1 MSNEQYESE
10 IKKQSHLN
18 IAAKK
23 KRRNKMHRN
32 KLNERSIRFVHWKV
46 ENSVEK
52 YWRISKS

>member
-1 MSNEQYESE
+1 MMTLFLYMSNEQYESE

-32 KLNERSIRFVHWKV
+32 KLNERSIRFVH
-46 ENSVEK
+46 
-52 YWRISKS
+52 